1 MSQQALEI
9 FDDRVKHHGCFRRS
23 IYSLKR
29 YGFFLVLISTIS
41 VSPTNFPKYK
51 ILHQNQG
58 YFLSIAFRQNFPPQ
72 IFQIL
77 FENSRQ
83 NIDGFFRIELE
94 GT

>member
-1 MSQQALEI
+1 MGASGDLFI
-9 FDDRVKHHGCFRRS
+9 LWKGMV
-23 IYSLKR
+23 
-29 YGFFLVLISTIS
+29 FLVLISKGVDSTIS

-72 IFQIL
+72 IFQIP

-83 NIDGFFRIELE
+83 NIDVFRIELE